1 MTRKPFIVG
10 TAGHIDHGKSTL
22 VEALTGTDP
31 DRLPEEKAR
40 GMTID
45 LGFAHVDIVDP
56 DDANTIFSLGVV
68 DVPGH
73 ADFVKN
79 MVAGVGSIDLAVIV
93 VATDDR
99 WMPQTEEHVQI
110 LEYLGV
116 TSAVVALT
124 KSDLV
129 SDPSE
134 ATENVRQQLA
144 STRFADAEI
153 VPVSA
158 IGGDGLDELKAV
170 IAKILKQTPPPT
182 DIGKP
187 RLHIDRAFSPRGV
200 GTVVTGTLSD
210 GSFNK
215 GDSAKVQPLGER
227 TTIRNLQSHNTNL
240 EQVQPGMRTAINLSD
255 VGVGKQDR
263 KGIHRGDVVTLSH
276 FDQTSRQMDVLVE
289 RSSREVPGQPAMTKP
304 IKQGQRVRVHLGGA
318 SHPARVNFHGTRN
331 LMPGESC
338 LAQLRFDDPVFAFY
352 GDRFVIRDWPKSC
365 SLAGGVI
372 LDAHAQAQRF
382 RSEAQQRFL
391 QARAEAPNDLHI
403 AVTTLLGRDHAVS
416 KEGLLRQSRF
426 ADDAIA
432 AEVAKLGEGGT
443 LEDAGAW
450 LVDREWWST
459 VLTHA
464 SDLIGAYH
472 KDHADLAGMPLRDL
486 RPAMETYVPY
496 PGLVDAA
503 LTALETSGDYER
515 VGSAIKHKQHR
526 PSLPKELKVAGD
538 RILKDLAA
546 NPLEPPNPKEL
557 APSDSDYKALRFL
570 IEIGEVLDLG
580 DKCAL
585 LTSSYENAKSTV
597 IDYLK
602 ANQKATVSEM
612 RQTLGTTRRV
622 LMPIL
627 DRLDKEGVTIRVDDY
642 RVLSRSWLRK
652 QGLA

>member
-1 MTRKPFIVG
+1 MRKPYIVG

-56 DDANTIFSLGVV
+56 ENSNSVFSLGVV

-79 MVAGVGSIDLAVIV
+79 MVAGVGSIDLAIIV

-116 TSAVVALT
+116 SSAVVALT

-129 SDPSE
+129 DDPAE
-134 ATENVRQQLA
+134 AKENVRKKLA
-144 STRFADAEI
+144 TTRFADSEI

-158 IGGDGLDELKAV
+158 IGGDGLEELKTVMAR
-170 IAKILKQTPPPT
+170 ILKKMSPPA

-187 RLHIDRAFSPRGV
+187 RLHIDRTFSPRGV
-200 GTVVTGTLSD
+200 GTVVTGTLSN
-210 GSFNK
+210 GSFSK
-215 GDSAKVQPLGER
+215 GDSAMVQPLNER
-227 TTIRNLQSHNTNL
+227 TTIRNLQSHNNNL
-240 EQVQPGMRTAINLSD
+240 EQVVPGMRTAINLSD
-255 VGVGKQDR
+255 VGIGKRER
-263 KGIHRGDVVTLSH
+263 KGIHRGDVVTLSR
-276 FDQTSRQMDVLVE
+276 FDQTSQQLDVMIE
-289 RSSREVPGQPAMTKP
+289 RCSREVAGQPAMTKP
-304 IKQGQRVRVHLGGA
+304 IKQGQRVRIHHGGA
-318 SHPARVNFHGTRN
+318 SLPARIQFHGIRN

-338 LAQLRFDDPVFAFY
+338 LAQLRFDEPVFAFY

-365 SLAGGVI
+365 SLGGGVI
-372 LDAHAQAQRF
+372 LDGHAQAQRF
-382 RSEAQQRFL
+382 RTESQQQFL
-391 QARAEAPNDLHI
+391 QARADALEDLNV
-403 AVTTLLGRDHAVS
+403 AVTTLLTRDHAVA
-416 KEGLLRQSRF
+416 KEGLLSQSRF
-426 ADDAIA
+426 ADEAI
-432 AEVAKLGEGGT
+432 ETEIAKLGDGGA

-450 LVDREWWST
+450 LVDRDWWSS
-459 VLTHA
+459 VLNKA
-464 SDLIGAYH
+464 GDLVRTYH
-472 KDHADLAGMPLRDL
+472 KDHTDIAGMPLCDL
-486 RPAMETYVPY
+486 RPAIEGLVPY
-496 PGLVDAA
+496 AGLVDAA
-503 LTALETSGDYER
+503 LTALESAGYYER
-515 VGSAIKHKQHR
+515 VGSALKHKEHR

-538 RILKDLAA
+538 RILKELAT

-557 APSDSDYKALRFL
+557 APSDGDYKALRFL
-570 IEIGEVLDLG
+570 IEIGQVLDLG

-585 LTSSYENAKSTV
+585 LTSSYEKAKNTV
-597 IDYLK
+597 IEYLK

-627 DRLDKEGVTIRVDDY
+627 DRLDKEGVTIRVEDY

-652 QGLA
+652 QGLG